1 MFLFRVMNDS
11 SILAVVFSVMHHVW
25 AVRIRSKA
33 AKYMA
38 DRIPWLRVSW
48 AHHIQNWIVRVLLP
62 TIIVI
67 SQGSSVEVL
76 GFRLPEFTVVNII
89 IMSFLP
95 IFRRL
100 G

>member
-1 MFLFRVMNDS
+1 MMNDS